1 MGLGQAPSC
10 LPVLP
15 LNYTHRP
22 EAQGDGGGD
31 RGGKATERTSAKS
44 GSHGFSSALP
54 LPWGGG
60 AVGKGITLLRPA
72 PLWVPR
78 ENNLGLAALQ
88 SPGANTCHLKSHPT
102 RW

>member
-1 MGLGQAPSC
+1 MGEEIEEERQQKEQVLSQAAMALALLC
-10 LPVLP
+10 LFP
-15 LNYTHRP
+15 
-22 EAQGDGGGD
+22 G
-31 RGGKATERTSAKS
+31 
-44 GSHGFSSALP
+44 
-54 LPWGGG
+54 GGG